1 MLSERQLEELLAQF
15 EGRMQGVI
23 QAYLEAMGEHLRAIG
38 QLTASDV
45 HRLTEMKRVGVNASR
60 IQKELAKAANL
71 SISELD
77 GVFRAVAESDARFA
91 GQWFAAGYPPVVKGA
106 PKLSTPIE
114 RILKAQL
121 RVTGQA
127 FQNLSQTTI
136 LTESYRAAV
145 DVAVQTVQA
154 GLADYNSAIRGA
166 MKKAAADGLRV
177 QYPNSGLTRRLDTA
191 VRQNVLDGVRSLNQD
206 VLNQLGKEYGADGVE
221 LSAHALCAEDHLP
234 YQGRQFSNREFAR
247 IQNNLDRPFGMWN
260 CKHTIYP
267 ILLGISPPA
276 YTEKELESFR
286 RNSSEKISIDGR
298 TMSRYQWTQEQRRI
312 ETAVRQQKGIAV
324 MAKASGDMTARREA
338 QAVIGKLTGRYDAIS
353 QAAGL
358 IEQKDRMTVSG
369 FRPVK
374 TELKNA
380 SKSGIIQVAGQT
392 VNVKMR
398 VQKQQEHV
406 WNSAAFFKR
415 TDAAKA
421 KNGSLPSAFYEN
433 VDIEKLVK
441 EHMGKGTAKKDL
453 SGAVSEY
460 FSAGKN
466 IGWTYLCGSGA
477 YEATSRVCIKYSKNG
492 WHAFPVKEVKE

>member
-38 QLTASDV
+38 HLTASDV
-45 HRLTEMKRVGVNASR
+45 HRLTEMKRVGVNARR

-71 SISELD
+71 SIAELD

-154 GLADYNSAIRGA
+154 GLADYNSAIRSA

-191 VRQNVLDGVRSLNQD
+191 VRQNILDGVRSLNQD

-312 ETAVRQQKGIAV
+312 ETAVRQQKDIAV

-374 TELKNA
+374 TVAELSDAKKFEN
-380 SKSGIIQVAGQT
+380 
-392 VNVKMR
+392 
-398 VQKQQEHV
+398 
-406 WNSAAFFKR
+406 AAFASERIYQRHINKHLAEYGGISEEEYVRRARKLLQSKASDDILTLTRSDGSISKYRISTNEFAVGTKDGDIRTAFKP
-415 TDAAKA
+415 KE
-421 KNGSLPSAFYEN
+421 G
-433 VDIEKLVK
+433 IEYWRK
-441 EHMGKGTAKKDL
+441 ELGR
-453 SGAVSEY
+453 
-460 FSAGKN
+460 N
-466 IGWTYLCGSGA
+466 
-477 YEATSRVCIKYSKNG
+477 
-492 WHAFPVKEVKE
+492 